1 MMDVQFTKNGTQRK
15 TRNSIFEVA
24 VKDDEQKAGNF
35 YTESEN
41 KDRLF
46 KIYKSK

>member
-1 MMDVQFTKNGTQRK
+1 MDDVQFTKNGTLRK
-15 TRNSIFEVA
+15 SRNSIFEICY
-24 VKDDEQKAGNF
+24 KDDEQKDDTL

-41 KDRLF
+41 KDRKF